1 MSTHSVQALMLG
13 KIAYGDKAHILKL
26 WTRPFGIQS
35 YMVHS
40 VRSGR
45 SGWRPALLLPMTAL
59 EAVVTHRDKGQLEKI
74 SEVRATPLWNHIQCD
89 PVGQTL
95 CLFAAEVL
103 LKTLKAGDSTP
114 DFYDDVVEMLA
125 RWDQPGTS
133 WAMAAVELLAL
144 VAHHLGFALDP
155 SHYVE
160 GWAFDLR
167 EGLCAPAPLLHPEG
181 LSPEATGAL
190 MRWFSDPRLVPAKG
204 LRQELLDG
212 LLTGLRWHHSSM
224 GEIHSLEILRGLSA

>member
-1 MSTHSVQALMLG
+1 MSTHAVDALMLG
-13 KIAYGDKAHILKL
+13 KIAYGDKAYILKL

-40 VRSGR
+40 IRGAR
-45 SGWRPALLLPMTAL
+45 TGLRPALLLPMTSL
-59 EAVVTHRDKGQLEKI
+59 EAMVSHRDKGQLEKI
-74 SEVRATPLWNHIQCD
+74 AEVRAAPVWNRIQSD

-103 LKTLKAGDSTP
+103 LKTLKTGDSTQ
-114 DFYDDVVEMLA
+114 DFYDDVLDMLT
-125 RWDQPGTS
+125 RWDQAEAS

-155 SHYVE
+155 ENYVQ

-167 EGLCAPAPLLHPEG
+167 EGQCAPSPILHSEA

-190 MRWFSDPRLVPAKG
+190 MDWFANSEKIPTKV
-204 LRQELLDG
+204 LRQELMDG
-212 LLTGLRWHHSSM
+212 LLQGLRWHHAGM
-224 GEIHSLEILRGLSA
+224 GEIHSLDILRGLGR